1 MNVADPL
8 THWTRTVWHTLVPK
22 SEFGPMDRWHHG
34 RMSDRLSD
42 ADLDEIEQRVR
53 KALEVAPSPW
63 TEYLEG
69 RYATGGSSFVQVGDA
84 DVDPE
89 IEMYVDV
96 QEGDDRWS
104 SPDPRLDAII
114 DLFGHAP
121 NDIQRLLAEVRRIRT
136 RQT

>member
-1 MNVADPL
+1 MN
-8 THWTRTVWHTLVPK
+8 
-22 SEFGPMDRWHHG
+22 RWHHG

-42 ADLDEIEQRVR
+42 ADLDEIEQRVK

-63 TEYLEG
+63 TEYLES

-84 DVDPE
+84 DIDPE
-89 IEMYVDV
+89 IEMYVNV
-96 QEGDDRWS
+96 HEGDDRWS